1 MMAMSNFGET
11 LIICSFETN
20 AILLNIWFFLIIFST
35 TTDIIG
41 VLVFSTRYK
50 IPMILRYNFDY
61 GKQETLTSLALIQF
75 AFLI

>member
-1 MMAMSNFGET
+1 MSNFGKT

-20 AILLNIWFFLIIFST
+20 AILLNIWFFLIMFST
-35 TTDIIG
+35 TTDVID
-41 VLVFSTRYK
+41 VLVFSTRYE

-61 GKQETLTSLALIQF
+61 GKQGTSISLALIQF